1 MAATQQQILD
11 ELLRLLSCPDRWSHT
26 TRQNGEWIHTG
37 KVFVQAHKEIGPR
50 DPYLYLRVEV
60 NGVPWVAPADCL
72 KQLWEAAH
80 PLFEKIVNGA
90 ADEADNAILGF
101 LKTAA

>member
-1 MAATQQQILD
+1 MTATQQQILD
-11 ELLRLLSCPDRWSHT
+11 ELLRLLSCQDRWSHT

-37 KVFVQAHKEIGPR
+37 KVFVQAHKEFDSR
-50 DPYLYLRVEV
+50 DRLYLRVEV
-60 NGVPWVAPADCL
+60 NGVPWEIPLFCHKL
-72 KQLWEAAH
+72 LWEAAH

>member
-1 MAATQQQILD
+1 MTTTQQQILD

-26 TRQNGEWIHTG
+26 KRGHCDWIHTG

-50 DPYLYLRVEV
+50 DPWLYTRVEV
-60 NGVPWVAPADCL
+60 NGVPWDAPSECMRG
-72 KQLWEAAH
+72 LWEAAH
-80 PLFEKIVNGA
+80 PIFERLVNGVTNS
-90 ADEADNAILGF
+90 DEDLILGF